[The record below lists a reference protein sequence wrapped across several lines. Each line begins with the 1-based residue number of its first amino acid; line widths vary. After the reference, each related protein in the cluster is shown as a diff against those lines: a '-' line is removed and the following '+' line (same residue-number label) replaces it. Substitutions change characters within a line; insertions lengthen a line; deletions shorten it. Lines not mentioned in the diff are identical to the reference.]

1 MGSFTIWIRR
11 SDKAYSIFPYCTG
24 AHDITDNYWLPRLL
38 NIRFQ
43 CKYIAPPRDQYFTD
57 IFNSSRNNA
66 FVVIINKS
74 NIKLVI
80 KYGTFSL
87 VFLAL
92 FLLKYQLIKIRW
104 YFKRNKDR
112 NTRENMPYLI
122 TRLIFAIY
130 VLLPY
135 TNLGY
140 LKSTYVQHICEMTW
154 SRWICCIQCIFDTC
168 FNVLDMHN

>member
-1 MGSFTIWIRR
+1 M
-11 SDKAYSIFPYCTG
+11 
-24 AHDITDNYWLPRLL
+24 
-38 NIRFQ
+38 RFQ

-57 IFNSSRNNA
+57 IFNSSQNNA

-130 VLLPY
+130 YPALFIKNFDMLMLVL
-135 TNLGY
+135 
-140 LKSTYVQHICEMTW
+140 E
-154 SRWICCIQCIFDTC
+154 CCNSAIKMGKKKI
-168 FNVLDMHN
+168 NKNKRKKKLSW

>member
-1 MGSFTIWIRR
+1 MS
-11 SDKAYSIFPYCTG
+11 
-24 AHDITDNYWLPRLL
+24 
-38 NIRFQ
+38 FQ
-43 CKYIAPPRDQYFTD
+43 CKYNAPPRDQYFTD
-57 IFNSSRNNA
+57 IFNSSQNNA

-130 VLLPY
+130 RPWVMSWFDQMKGFFEYLS
-135 TNLGY
+135 TNLTDFVGLFVCLFVCWLENKAITRKWKFRTFQY
-140 LKSTYVQHICEMTW
+140 FAF
-154 SRWICCIQCIFDTC
+154 R
-168 FNVLDMHN
+168 

>member
-1 MGSFTIWIRR
+1 M
-11 SDKAYSIFPYCTG
+11 
-24 AHDITDNYWLPRLL
+24 
-38 NIRFQ
+38 RFQ

-57 IFNSSRNNA
+57 IFNCSQNNA

-87 VFLAL
+87 VFLTL

-130 VLLPY
+130 LTSGELMK
-135 TNLGY
+135 N
-140 LKSTYVQHICEMTW
+140 STIWFHFNYFFIFL
-154 SRWICCIQCIFDTC
+154 WINQVNSFEIMKIAIFKE
-168 FNVLDMHN
+168 H

>member
-1 MGSFTIWIRR
+1 M
-11 SDKAYSIFPYCTG
+11 
-24 AHDITDNYWLPRLL
+24 
-38 NIRFQ
+38 RFQ

-57 IFNSSRNNA
+57 IFNSSQNNA

-122 TRLIFAIY
+122 TRLIFAINNSHQSHHNQTAVNY
-130 VLLPY
+130 PSQMSHLPARNTASRSLL
-135 TNLGY
+135 TV
-140 LKSTYVQHICEMTW
+140 STKVNTGAAPQLLNE
-154 SRWICCIQCIFDTC
+154 
-168 FNVLDMHN
+168 

>member
-1 MGSFTIWIRR
+1 M
-11 SDKAYSIFPYCTG
+11 
-24 AHDITDNYWLPRLL
+24 
-38 NIRFQ
+38 RFQ

-57 IFNSSRNNA
+57 IFNCSQNNA

-87 VFLAL
+87 VFLTL

-122 TRLIFAIY
+122 THLIIAISVY
-130 VLLPY
+130 KRKENATTRKNITKLI
-135 TNLGY
+135 Y
-140 LKSTYVQHICEMTW
+140 LKNEKLGNIIIKKIVLRYKSIF
-154 SRWICCIQCIFDTC
+154 IFDKQN
-168 FNVLDMHN
+168 FKRS

>member
-1 MGSFTIWIRR
+1 M
-11 SDKAYSIFPYCTG
+11 
-24 AHDITDNYWLPRLL
+24 
-38 NIRFQ
+38 RFQ
-43 CKYIAPPRDQYFTD
+43 YKYIAPPRDQYFTD
-57 IFNSSRNNA
+57 IFNSSQNNA
-66 FVVIINKS
+66 FVVIINKL

-80 KYGTFSL
+80 KYGTLLL

-130 VLLPY
+130 KRENQFGLSFIKKR
-135 TNLGY
+135 LG
-140 LKSTYVQHICEMTW
+140 V
-154 SRWICCIQCIFDTC
+154 
-168 FNVLDMHN
+168 MHKPWADWANSHGVIYHRSYKPHTL

>member
-1 MGSFTIWIRR
+1 M
-11 SDKAYSIFPYCTG
+11 
-24 AHDITDNYWLPRLL
+24 
-38 NIRFQ
+38 RFQ

-57 IFNSSRNNA
+57 IFNSSQNNA

-122 TRLIFAIY
+122 TRLIFAMY
-130 VLLPY
+130 RAPSFGTVEFRPANVPSQGAVSLVVMCY
-135 TNLGY
+135 KAFTNT
-140 LKSTYVQHICEMTW
+140 STASDTLFLSANPIANIQSIQVEALVFKFILEYMPSI
-154 SRWICCIQCIFDTC
+154 WI
-168 FNVLDMHN
+168 L